1 MKKIFEKLQ
10 KPIWLF
16 IIGMLILLF
25 AVFLKITDMLQ
36 FFQKPMFIIGLL
48 IEATALFT
56 FLRKK
61 LA

>member
-1 MKKIFEKLQ
+1 MNLIENLK
-10 KPIWLF
+10 KPIWFF

-36 FFQKPMFIIGLL
+36 FFQTPMFIIGLL
-48 IEATALFT
+48 IEATAIFT

>member
-25 AVFLKITDMLQ
+25 VVFLKITDMLQ

-48 IEATALFT
+48 IEGTALFT

>member
-1 MKKIFEKLQ
+1 MNLIENLK

-48 IEATALFT
+48 IEATAIFT

>member
-1 MKKIFEKLQ
+1 MNLIENLKKPL
-10 KPIWLF
+10 WLF

-25 AVFLKITDMLQ
+25 AVFLKITGILLL
-36 FFQKPMFIIGLL
+36 FQKPMFIIGLL

>member
-1 MKKIFEKLQ
+1 LQ

-48 IEATALFT
+48 IEGTALFT

-61 LA
+61 FA

>member
-36 FFQKPMFIIGLL
+36 FFQTPMFIIGLL
-48 IEATALFT
+48 IEATAIFA

>member
-1 MKKIFEKLQ
+1 MNLIENLK

-36 FFQKPMFIIGLL
+36 FFQTPMFIIGLL
-48 IEATALFT
+48 IEATAIFT